1 MRTTDELFHPKHRG
15 KVIAILILCLLVLL
29 GSVALASWTQRG
41 FGAVE
46 VSNLTSA
53 MLVSWMFAS
62 SQVIA
67 PLPI

>member
-1 MRTTDELFHPKHRG
+1 MRTTRELFQPKHRG
-15 KVIAILILCLLVLL
+15 KVIAALILCLLVLL
-29 GSVALASWTQRG
+29 GSATLVSWTQRG

-46 VSNLTSA
+46 VSNLTNA
-53 MLVSWMFAS
+53 MLVAWMFAS